1 MLPRRHRIRNPL
13 ASIADDELRLRL
25 RLVVDHMLAA
35 ILFPLFLQRREL
47 TLPLW
52 IPFAAVE
59 DLYDVEVLLCSR
71 HRVESVRGAL
81 EPVVALAVIL
91 LDVSKRHCRED
102 GVASVGVPPERRAG
116 RPVAKAAL
124 CEGGGPL
131 SFLGAPGQP
140 IELGVAVGID
150 ADHFIRCQV
159 VAALCQLA
167 HQHHVVT
174 ARRQRTRDA
183 IRLVQPGHATGQ
195 DAASIDG
202 VL

>member
-81 EPVVALAVIL
+81 EPVVT
-91 LDVSKRHCRED
+91 
-102 GVASVGVPPERRAG
+102 
-116 RPVAKAAL
+116 
-124 CEGGGPL
+124 
-131 SFLGAPGQP
+131 
-140 IELGVAVGID
+140 
-150 ADHFIRCQV
+150 RC
-159 VAALCQLA
+159 
-167 HQHHVVT
+167 HT
-174 ARRQRTRDA
+174 
-183 IRLVQPGHATGQ
+183 P
-195 DAASIDG
+195 
-202 VL
+202 